1 MVQLKNIITRV
12 LSGAVFF
19 MAIQVGVAQ
28 EKAAASATDKVEVA
42 SVEANV
48 LAGTVQKMNTYFA
61 QNKVNSHADVVMKE
75 PAVKE
80 TKNTKGATV
89 IDALTPLH
97 WYLVANDRTL
107 SATPQYFGT
116 KAEIIAAQGCK
127 DESAEICLYGSPD
140 DDVPEDTDV
149 SEEDPSQLIMQNNP

>member
-1 MVQLKNIITRV
+1 MEKIKSIITGV

-28 EKAAASATDKVEVA
+28 EKVVASATDKVELA

-61 QNKVNSHADVVMKE
+61 QNKVNSHTDVVMKE

-80 TKNTKGATV
+80 AKNTKGAIV

-97 WYLVANDRTL
+97 WYLVANDRTI

-116 KAEIIAAQGCK
+116 KPEIIAAQGCK